1 MCEQKSQLLARTY
14 VKGLMTA
21 QDRARL
27 FPPTVEEQL
36 LLSEFFYYNSYYGT
50 RVKTA
55 EATRVKTA
63 EAIEEAGVMVQ
74 TELD

>member
-1 MCEQKSQLLARTY
+1 
-14 VKGLMTA
+14 MTA

-63 EAIEEAGVMVQ
+63 EATRVKTAEAIEEAGVMVQ

>member
-1 MCEQKSQLLARTY
+1 
-14 VKGLMTA
+14 MTA